1 MQLSLLE
8 SDLKTYIGR
17 QLDTFF
23 PDGHAFRGSDIDKA
37 FGEALKRTEYCF
49 YYIKNA
55 AYTDGKGN
63 IFFSHLH
70 ADQYASF
77 LYFLSNSLWNISEN
91 KHICEKLIALNRT
104 LHGFYFS
111 YKGKLPKIFFFN
123 HPVGSVIGNAAY
135 SDFLVVSQ
143 NVTINTGESKDGK
156 LVPELGKGLFLAA
169 GAKIIGNEPIGE
181 RVSIGVDAVIYN
193 QAVESDCVVERS
205 VDGKIIIRER
215 RKPEC
220 KAQQCFNVKID

>member
-1 MQLSLLE
+1 MKLSLPE
-8 SDLKTYIGR
+8 AELKTYIGK
-17 QLDTFF
+17 QINTFF
-23 PDGHAFRGSDIDKA
+23 PDGYEFGGSDIDKA
-37 FGEALKRTEYCF
+37 FFEALKRTEYCF
-49 YYIKNA
+49 AHIKNG

-63 IFFSHLH
+63 VFFSHLH
-70 ADQYASF
+70 ADQYAQL
-77 LYFLSNSLWNISEN
+77 LYFFSNSLWNISEN
-91 KHICEKLIALNRT
+91 KHICDKLIGLNRT

-143 NVTINTGESKDGK
+143 NVTINTGVSEDGR
-156 LVPELGKGLFLAA
+156 LVPELGKGLFLAP
-169 GAKIIGNEPIGE
+169 GAKIMGNEPIGD

-193 QAVESDCVVERS
+193 QTVGSDCVVERS
-205 VDGKIIIRER
+205 ADGKIIIRER

-220 KAQQCFNVKID
+220 KAQSCFNVKII